1 MIAFLSR
8 TKRTLLC
15 KWIEAPRYVPAGNV
29 TSPPPSALHFAI
41 ARLIAAVSLSL
52 PFPVAPKSRTLNV
65 ADLNW
70 GTGKFGGV
78 DGSGA
83 AARAKIDNVHDSS
96 AVAVQRRIRDCLL
109 NVNLAN
115 AFLLPNGFNL
125 VANFVCQPDVV
136 RNRFDNHQRRRRV
149 RGIKLNVLYPA
160 KPIEE
165 RLPALDVFDPI
176 KFERVGDFAEHAV
189 DRFQTFSR
197 HFVDRAFGLE
207 ITLRR
212 DKDWHGKKD
221 QNVRA

>member
-65 ADLNW
+65 AELNW
-70 GTGKFGGV
+70 GTGKFG
-78 DGSGA
+78 
-83 AARAKIDNVHDSS
+83 
-96 AVAVQRRIRDCLL
+96 
-109 NVNLAN
+109 
-115 AFLLPNGFNL
+115 
-125 VANFVCQPDVV
+125 
-136 RNRFDNHQRRRRV
+136 
-149 RGIKLNVLYPA
+149 
-160 KPIEE
+160 
-165 RLPALDVFDPI
+165 
-176 KFERVGDFAEHAV
+176 RVGDFAEHAV